1 MLGLHPWQQ
10 EDVEIAQ
17 PVEVQLEP
25 QRVNMVVIFVTSI
38 TSSTCGEN
46 FNVME
51 NAQPVGPQRV
61 NMVNGDHICHQHH
74 QQCLW
79 RKFQFFGERS
89 FKFCG
94 EPQRVNMVLAKHSDC

>member
-46 FNVME
+46 FNFVENAHFNSVE
-51 NAQPVGPQRV
+51 NAQPV
-61 NMVNGDHICHQHH
+61 
-74 QQCLW
+74 
-79 RKFQFFGERS
+79 
-89 FKFCG
+89 
-94 EPQRVNMVLAKHSDC
+94 EPERVNMVLAKHSDC